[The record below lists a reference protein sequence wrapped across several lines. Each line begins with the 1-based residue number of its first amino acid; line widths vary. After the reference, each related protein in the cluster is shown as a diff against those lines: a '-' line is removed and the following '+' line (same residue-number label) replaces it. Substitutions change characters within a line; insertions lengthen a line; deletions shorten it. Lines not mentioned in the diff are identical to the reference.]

1 MLAEFY
7 EFFHWY
13 DQESKNY
20 GHCFGWT
27 SPGEIKFQQMYGML
41 PTAVQWSSS
50 DLQNSQNPCVTG
62 SVGAFPGTYFDATE
76 FGNWPQSELP
86 ALDQRDFFEN
96 FLCNYLASDPKIM
109 DTYDLYAESKT
120 NGGLINKEEDINFD
134 EIKEYLVA
142 IRPLMP
148 WKPNKKRVDT
158 SFRSIYSLVLE
169 RSYV

>member
-1 MLAEFY
+1 M
-7 EFFHWY
+7 
-13 DQESKNY
+13 
-20 GHCFGWT
+20 
-27 SPGEIKFQQMYGML
+27 
-41 PTAVQWSSS
+41 
-50 DLQNSQNPCVTG
+50 
-62 SVGAFPGTYFDATE
+62 
-76 FGNWPQSELP
+76 
-86 ALDQRDFFEN
+86 DQRDFFEN
-96 FLCNYLASDPKIM
+96 FLLNYLASDPKIM

-120 NGGLINKEEDINFD
+120 KGGLINKEEDINFD